1 MKNSLSMTYQLSSL
15 TDRPRLFFAR
25 LFNKLRGRG
34 FCNVC
39 GFPAVFNIRPASRE
53 NLRETLDCPRCG
65 SISRDRFLVAVLSA
79 CLNQPPTLANWLVD
93 KSILVLEPSA
103 YRGRAR
109 LLAEKVSFRPIRYPD
124 ENLEA
129 LPDLDESIDHVV
141 TADVFEHVRHDEQAF
156 RQVYRVLKK
165 GGFFFLQVPYG
176 HYAET
181 EIRVR
186 PEGDKDIFLA
196 PPQYHDEYSLVYRIY
211 GRDLLHRL
219 SMMGFTVGYVQG
231 EISRLGITPQDMIV
245 CRKRCDPPMIP
256 DTELNFDWRL

>member
-15 TDRPRLFFAR
+15 TNRPRLFLKR
-25 LFNKLRGRG
+25 LLNKSLYRGL
-34 FCNVC
+34 CNVC
-39 GFPAVFNIRPASRE
+39 GFPVVFNIRPASRE
-53 NLRETLDCPRCG
+53 NLRETLGCPRCG

-79 CLNQPPTLANWLVD
+79 CLNQPLTLADWPVD
-93 KSILVLEPSA
+93 KSILILEPSA

-109 LLAEKVSFRPIRYPD
+109 LLSEKIKLRTLRYPD
-124 ENLEA
+124 ESLEA
-129 LPDLDESIDHVV
+129 LPDREESVDHVI

-156 RQVYRVLKK
+156 REVYRVLKK
-165 GGFFFLQVPYG
+165 GGYFFLQVPYG

-181 EIRVR
+181 EIRVQA
-186 PEGDKDIFLA
+186 EADKDIFLA
-196 PPQYHDEYSLVYRIY
+196 PPQYHDEHSLVYRIY

-219 SMMGFTVGYVQG
+219 SKMGFAVGYVQG

-256 DTELNFDWRL
+256 DTELNFAWRL